1 MSGSSNQRSTRLL
14 RRAARDGGYSLE
26 LPICKQFTPEQVRS
40 LLEFLRIVHE
50 HGPDAGASKT
60 EARARVKERL
70 FADPRRGGT
79 EEKRVTQ
86 AGNALMSARYW
97 GLLHADGALTDV
109 GRAALASGD
118 EEGAVRVMV
127 EHFLR
132 HLGGAQ
138 TVKAIFDLIR
148 ANDGLAPEKT
158 ALAAK
163 LRAMRIYENA
173 DGTDHS
179 AVLAWLA
186 HPGARVV
193 FARGRSRW
201 RLDEGQFAALAG
213 MAAEQVDAIASRD
226 PVQIALLV
234 ELARTPEGR
243 SDSGAMQRL
252 LSIRPDLDV
261 HAPAFRSRYLDP
273 LAGAG
278 LIEIAAG
285 RRGAGA
291 TVFSITELGRSE
303 AVQDLLDRFD
313 VDGAL
318 GYRSSDL
325 LRPTNE
331 IVAELDSEDRHRR
344 GIALEHLALRM
355 LDWIGLSDLRWRV
368 RPGANAEEIDGTAN
382 AKLPAFARWQVQ
394 AKNTSRL
401 DADDAAKEVGLAVTN
416 GAAVV
421 MLITTGSFTAAAR
434 DIVER
439 AERRG
444 GLAIVCLD
452 GEDVQEIADEP
463 ARLREKLARESA
475 RVHARH

>member
-1 MSGSSNQRSTRLL
+1 
-14 RRAARDGGYSLE
+14 
-26 LPICKQFTPEQVRS
+26 
-40 LLEFLRIVHE
+40 
-50 HGPDAGASKT
+50 
-60 EARARVKERL
+60 
-70 FADPRRGGT
+70 
-79 EEKRVTQ
+79 
-86 AGNALMSARYW
+86 
-97 GLLHADGALTDV
+97 
-109 GRAALASGD
+109 
-118 EEGAVRVMV
+118 
-127 EHFLR
+127 
-132 HLGGAQ
+132 
-138 TVKAIFDLIR
+138 
-148 ANDGLAPEKT
+148 
-158 ALAAK
+158 
-163 LRAMRIYENA
+163 
-173 DGTDHS
+173 
-179 AVLAWLA
+179 
-186 HPGARVV
+186 
-193 FARGRSRW
+193 
-201 RLDEGQFAALAG
+201 